1 MLQSSHVHLC
11 LLVACLPYVQDWIRD
26 DLDVRQLLIETHR
39 IPVKIGLQP
48 STFFDGIERAGFA
61 LFSKEPNIHP
71 DAGGKSIEW
80 SYVKLRSD
88 FFPPP
93 PVKAS
98 A

>member
-1 MLQSSHVHLC
+1 
-11 LLVACLPYVQDWIRD
+11 
-26 DLDVRQLLIETHR
+26 LIETHR

-48 STFFDGIERAGFA
+48 SAFFDGIEKAGFA

-80 SYVKLRSD
+80 SYVKLRDD

-93 PVKAS
+93 PPAEAVA
-98 A
+98 